1 MTHFR
6 VTLQIALL
14 GCDVAY
20 FGRWVQTLQ
29 MNILASED
37 EDSTFLEI
45 AMRNNKKALFVCSVG
60 NPHQISVHDSL

>member
-1 MTHFR
+1 M

-14 GCDVAY
+14 GCDVVY

-29 MNILASED
+29 MNILPSED
-37 EDSTFLEI
+37 GDSTFLEI

-60 NPHQISVHDSL
+60 NVHQISVHDSL